1 MRLVRPDEIRG
12 HDRYGRRSGTDPRA
26 DPARLAGE
34 ERRSVMPLPDA
45 RPEGSPVQTTT
56 APLLLPSTAHSPARR
71 TPPRTASPA
80 LIVVRLLTAL
90 VGLATAAVTLG
101 PRAWIVAG
109 RSSTDQWLTVHPTSA
124 GLVAALGG
132 VEHAGNL
139 LLFVPFATL
148 LALSVRLRFL
158 AIALIL
164 LACAPLAVEWT
175 QQYLP
180 GRVPDVGDIVRN
192 TTGLLVAFVAVAA
205 LRITARLV
213 SSGFRGY

>member
-1 MRLVRPDEIRG
+1 M
-12 HDRYGRRSGTDPRA
+12 
-26 DPARLAGE
+26 
-34 ERRSVMPLPDA
+34 
-45 RPEGSPVQTTT
+45 QTTT

-71 TPPRTASPA
+71 TPPRKASPA
-80 LIVVRLLTAL
+80 LVFIRPLTVL

-101 PRAWIVAG
+101 PRAWVVTG
-109 RSSTDQWLTVHPTSA
+109 RSAADQWLTYHPASA
-124 GLVAALGG
+124 GIVAALGG

-139 LLFVPFATL
+139 LLFVPFAAL
-148 LALSVRLRFL
+148 LALSVRFRFL
-158 AIALIL
+158 AIAFVV

-205 LRITARLV
+205 LRIAARLAGGAV
-213 SSGFRGY
+213 RRY